1 MRTANLPPER
11 RAQLS
16 AMIEEGMKR
25 TRLGPTELAAE
36 AQTMLRTA
44 ALHRDFSWV
53 GGVEPMAR
61 EVELWLSLRIT
72 KRHIEGLLNC
82 PARPLANPER
92 VARLLAVCLVLGL
105 DRAKVNR
112 LAGGV

>member
-11 RAQLS
+11 RASLS
-16 AMIEEGMKR
+16 AMIEEGMKKLK
-25 TRLGPTELAAE
+25 LGPSA
-36 AQTMLRTA
+36 
-44 ALHRDFSWV
+44 
-53 GGVEPMAR
+53 MAR
-61 EVELWLSLRIT
+61 LAEHKLRSIAHAGFQLEGVRTTKSDVVLWASLLVT